1 MPALSLPQTKSDCLN
16 HKSLCFWDYFLSK
29 KVHTTQIF
37 RKQAIHLKATTSIC
51 MVCEKAFTAATA
63 SVGQCWITSAGHG
76 RPLLRFTVSGRQRGP
91 GCIPLVSGTP
101 SDSQP
106 RPPLRWLPSPL
117 GGVVW
122 EQPFPLKLYQ
132 NIFPWEVWF
141 DQLALQFNSFMRN
154 IPKYLYRGSIALPSL
169 RPVTGLHMI
178 RWSEPRLRQ
187 LVKFKSPV
195 WTCSLQSMRKARTSG
210 NFL

>member
-1 MPALSLPQTKSDCLN
+1 MA
-16 HKSLCFWDYFLSK
+16 
-29 KVHTTQIF
+29 
-37 RKQAIHLKATTSIC
+37 
-51 MVCEKAFTAATA
+51 CEKASTAATA
-63 SVGQCWITSAGHG
+63 SVGQRWITSAGHG
-76 RPLLRFTVSGRQRGP
+76 QPLLRFTMSGRQRGP
-91 GCIPLVSGTP
+91 WCIPLVSGTP

-122 EQPFPLKLYQ
+122 ELPFPLKLYQ

-195 WTCSLQSMRKARTSG
+195 WTCSLQWEKQELQATFFRWGQIRGKEKLWGRLIFSTQPRG
-210 NFL
+210 NSLLRWRRGQWLLSLLQEKKIS